1 MSQLH
6 EVREYIDRLIAE
18 EEATQ
23 ANVHKIVYNKEYFK
37 KQGAKGGQKAKENN
51 LAKDPDYYKKL
62 ALKAKEARKV
72 KLNK

>member
-1 MSQLH
+1 MNPLH
-6 EVREYIDRLIAE
+6 QARDYIDKLIAE
-18 EEATQ
+18 EESTQ
-23 ANVHKIVYNKEYFK
+23 ANEHKVVYDKEYFK

-62 ALKAKEARKV
+62 ALKASEKRKA